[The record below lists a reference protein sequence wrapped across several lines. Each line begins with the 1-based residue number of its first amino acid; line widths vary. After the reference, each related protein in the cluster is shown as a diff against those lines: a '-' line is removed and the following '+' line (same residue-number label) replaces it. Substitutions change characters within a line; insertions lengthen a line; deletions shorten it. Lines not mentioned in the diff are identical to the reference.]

1 ALALGGIQPGD
12 LAAIGITNQRET
24 TVLWHKSTG
33 RPVANAI
40 VWQDTR
46 VAGDV
51 VKVSREL
58 GQDAFRPA
66 TGLPLATYFSGLKI
80 RWLLENLPGLRHEAE
95 SGEVLFGNIDTF
107 LLWKLTG
114 GPHGGIHATDV
125 TNASRTQLMDLKA
138 LAWDPEMLR
147 TF

>member
-1 ALALGGIQPGD
+1 P
-12 LAAIGITNQRET
+12 
-24 TVLWHKSTG
+24 
-33 RPVANAI
+33 
-40 VWQDTR
+40 
-46 VAGDV
+46 
-51 VKVSREL
+51 
-58 GQDAFRPA
+58 
-66 TGLPLATYFSGLKI
+66 
-80 RWLLENLPGLRHEAE
+80 ENLPGLRHEAE

-147 TF
+147 TFSIPARMLPRIGSSSELFGSGPLPPPRRGPAAGALAAEQPAPGG